1 MVNLIFKRWK
11 DLAAYWCHTSAFQRQ
26 RKKYPLPICMSW
38 GMRWALMLWI
48 AMCRRTG
55 LIILLFWG
63 RYHSDCPTKPPEGC
77 VAHCDEPEQDE
88 AAQTLCSPGAVLSC
102 TGFWRSEDSPRAT
115 ALGAVGAGCARC
127 AHLPQP
133 GLAARSGSESRAPWE
148 AAAKNFQSSF
158 HYLLFRSSQLALLSN
173 L

>member
-38 GMRWALMLWI
+38 GMRSALMRWI

-63 RYHSDCPTKPPEGC
+63 CYHSDCPTKPPEGFI
-77 VAHCDEPEQDE
+77 AHFDEPKQGE
-88 AAQTLCSPGAVLSC
+88 AARTLCSSGALLSC
-102 TGFWRSEDSPRAT
+102 TGVLLQRGLNTNHSTGSCGCRLCPLCSPSPARISCS
-115 ALGAVGAGCARC
+115 LGQWEQGT
-127 AHLPQP
+127 L
-133 GLAARSGSESRAPWE
+133 GSCR
-148 AAAKNFQSSF
+148 
-158 HYLLFRSSQLALLSN
+158 
-173 L
+173 